1 MKNIKEALL
10 HFKIVGFTKLFS
22 ISFFTYFLLTSASP
36 LTPCAGSLPIPDID
50 IAIELI
56 EPVPEAVLEIE
67 TSPCSL
73 GIDEKICQYYEIIV
87 SAATRHEVEPSLVMA
102 IIHTESR
109 YNPKAI
115 SPKGAQG
122 LMQLMP
128 RTAESLGVE
137 DAFDPEQN
145 IDAGVRYFKKMLKKV
160 KGDRELAIAAYNAGL
175 RNVQQYGGIPPF
187 PETLDYVRK
196 VQSWYDHYKGM

>member
-1 MKNIKEALL
+1 MKNKNENSL
-10 HFKIVGFTKLFS
+10 HFKNAVFTKLLS
-22 ISFFTYFLLTSASP
+22 ISFFTYFMLASVSP
-36 LTPCAGSLPIPDID
+36 LAPCAKPLPIPDTD
-50 IAIELI
+50 AAIELI
-56 EPVPEAVLEIE
+56 EPVPEAVLEVE
-67 TSPCSL
+67 TPPCSL
-73 GIDEKICQYYEIIV
+73 GIDEKVCQYYEIIV
-87 SAATRHEVEPSLVMA
+87 SAAIRHEVETPLVMA
-102 IIHTESR
+102 IIQTESR
-109 YNPKAI
+109 YNPKAL

-160 KGDRELAIAAYNAGL
+160 KGDHELALAAYNAGF